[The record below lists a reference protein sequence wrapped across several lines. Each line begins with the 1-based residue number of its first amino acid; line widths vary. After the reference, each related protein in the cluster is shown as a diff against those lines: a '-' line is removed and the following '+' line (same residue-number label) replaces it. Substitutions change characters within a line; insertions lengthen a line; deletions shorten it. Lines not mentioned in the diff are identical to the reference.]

1 MNQSGFQPIKQVKVS
16 TLIVDQI
23 KSHILKGDL
32 NPGDPLPSE
41 REMMKFFNVS
51 RSSLREA
58 LKILDAIGFVEISQ
72 RKRTRVK
79 SLVPGSFI
87 EPIRRLLKDDIDTVL
102 EVHDV
107 RRCLESWNA
116 YYAAERAKDDDIK
129 SLKQNLDSMEKEIKK
144 KKSLIEDDAAFHLAI
159 SRAAHNKIQTHLM
172 FSIYALI
179 QNTVGICYET
189 NESFDILKEHQDI
202 YLAIK
207 DRNPKLARQQMN
219 AHLDK
224 ILFRI
229 HKFFEKKSSLATPV
243 NKDLK

>member
-1 MNQSGFQPIKQVKVS
+1 MNQPGFKPIKQVKVS

-23 KSHILKGDL
+23 KAHILKGDL
-32 NPGDPLPSE
+32 NPGDSLPSE

-58 LKILDAIGFVEISQ
+58 LKILDAIGFVEITQ

-107 RRCLESWNA
+107 RRCLESWNS
-116 YYAAERAKDDDIK
+116 YYAAERATEEDIK
-129 SLKQNLDSMEKEIKK
+129 ILKQNVESMENEINK
-144 KKSLIEDDAAFHLAI
+144 KKSLIDDDAAFHLAI
-159 SRAAHNKIQTHLM
+159 SAAAHNKIQTHLM

-189 NESFDILKEHQDI
+189 NESLDILEEHQDI
-202 YLAIK
+202 YHAIK
-207 DRNPKLARQQMN
+207 NKDPKLARQKMDV
-219 AHLDK
+219 HLNNV
-224 ILFRI
+224 LYRI
-229 HKFFEKKSSLATPV
+229 HKFFEKKSSLTS
-243 NKDLK
+243 L